1 MNTNKVKDINS
12 NSNSPVGV
20 GGSSVPLQGL
30 GVNSHSE
37 VGNRLFVRARTMLA
51 DMQTPVGIYLKI
63 RDLYTNSVLLESS
76 DYHGTENSYSYIG
89 FSPIGGISVN
99 NFLIVEEYPDG
110 SQIETQVTD
119 KMTVA
124 DRFDAFLRNFQIV
137 ENESKL
143 NINGLFGYSSYE
155 SVQYFEDV
163 KLKARA
169 TVPGDM
175 PGLHYV
181 LFKYIIAINHF
192 NNELTIIENLLEGE
206 TSSIP
211 NIERILANNN
221 IATYKFETVGEERC
235 DISDEDFRK
244 MVRRGKEECYKG
256 NVFQI
261 VLSRRFYQQ
270 YKGDDFMLYRTL
282 RSVNPSP
289 YLFYFNFGDFRIF
302 GSSPEAHLVVD
313 ANKGKAFIKP
323 IAGTFRRTGND
334 ERDAELAEKLSKDKK
349 ENAEH
354 VMLVDLARND
364 LSRNTDEVT
373 VDVYREVQYYSHVI
387 HLVSSVSGKLRPD
400 TKVIKLF
407 ADTFPAGTLSGAPKI
422 RAMQLIDS
430 IEPHDRGPY
439 GGCLGYIGFD
449 GSFNQAITIRSFVS
463 KNNTLYYQAG
473 AGVVAKSDEESELQ
487 EVNNKLAAL
496 KRAINVAGNN
506 P

>member
-1 MNTNKVKDINS
+1 
-12 NSNSPVGV
+12 
-20 GGSSVPLQGL
+20 
-30 GVNSHSE
+30 
-37 VGNRLFVRARTMLA
+37 MLA
-51 DMQTPVGIYLKI
+51 DLQTPVGIYLKI

-76 DYHGTENSYSYIG
+76 DYHGLENSYSYIA
-89 FSPIGGISVN
+89 FCPIGGISVN
-99 NFLIVEEYPDG
+99 QFLIKEEYPDG
-110 SQIETQVTD
+110 SKIETTVSN
-119 KMTVA
+119 KLTVA
-124 DRFDAFLRNFQIV
+124 ERFDVFLKSFDLAKNDNPV
-137 ENESKL
+137 GV
-143 NINGLFGYSSYE
+143 NGLFGYSSYE

-163 KLKARA
+163 KLKARE
-169 TVPGDM
+169 TVPGSM

-181 LFKYIIAINHF
+181 LFKYIIAVNHF

-206 TSSIP
+206 ISRIAE
-211 NIERILANNN
+211 IEEILSNNN
-221 IATYKFETVGEERC
+221 MATYDFQAVGEEKS
-235 DISDEDFRK
+235 DISNEEFK
-244 MVRRGKEECYKG
+244 SMVAKGKQECFKG

-270 YKGDDFMLYRTL
+270 FKGDDFMLYRTL
-282 RSVNPSP
+282 RSINPSP

-302 GSSPEAHLVVD
+302 GSSPEAHLIVD
-313 ANKGKAFIKP
+313 AKKQKAYINP
-323 IAGTFRRTGND
+323 IAGTFRRTGDD
-334 ERDAELAEKLSKDKK
+334 EKDFQLAEKLRQDKK

-364 LSRNTDEVT
+364 LSRNTDNVVVEVF
-373 VDVYREVQYYSHVI
+373 REVQYYSHVL
-387 HLVSSVSGKLRPD
+387 HLVSSVSGKLKPD

-422 RAMQLIDS
+422 KAMQLIDQ

-473 AGVVAKSDEESELQ
+473 AGVVAKSDEESEMQ

-496 KRAINVAGNN
+496 KRAIQMAGNRSLKGN
-506 P
+506 KKYYY

>member
-1 MNTNKVKDINS
+1 MENQNINLGEKTNFS
-12 NSNSPVGV
+12 SP
-20 GGSSVPLQGL
+20 L
-30 GVNSHSE
+30 GAR
-37 VGNRLFVRARTMLA
+37 GRLFVHSKKMLA
-51 DMQTPVGIYLKI
+51 DLQTPVGIYLKI

-76 DYHGTENSYSYIG
+76 DYHGVENSYSYIG
-89 FSPIGGISVN
+89 FCPIGGISVN
-99 NFLIVEEYPDG
+99 QFLIKEEYPDG
-110 SQIETQVTD
+110 SKIETQVTS
-119 KMTVA
+119 KLTVA
-124 DRFDAFLRNFQIV
+124 ERFDVFLKSVDLVKNDNPV
-137 ENESKL
+137 G
-143 NINGLFGYSSYE
+143 INGLFGYSSYE

-163 KLKARA
+163 KLKARE
-169 TVPGDM
+169 TVPGSM

-181 LFKYIIAINHF
+181 LFKYIIAVNHF

-206 TSSIP
+206 TSKISD
-211 NIERILANNN
+211 IEEILENNN
-221 IATYKFETVGEERC
+221 IATYEFSAVGEEKC
-235 DISDEDFRK
+235 DISNEDYKK
-244 MVRRGKEECYKG
+244 MVTRGKEECFKG

-313 ANKGKAFIKP
+313 AKKLKAFIKP

-334 ERDAELAEKLSKDKK
+334 EKDAELAEKLSVDKK

-364 LSRNTDEVT
+364 LSRNTDHVEVE
-373 VDVYREVQYYSHVI
+373 VFREVQYYSHVL
-387 HLVSSVSGKLRPD
+387 HLVSSVSGKMKPD
-400 TKVIKLF
+400 TKIIKLF

-422 RAMQLIDS
+422 KAMQLIDS

-449 GSFNQAITIRSFVS
+449 GSMNQAITIRSFVS

-496 KRAINVAGNN
+496 KRAVEVASGK
-506 P
+506 

>member
-1 MNTNKVKDINS
+1 MENQNINLGEKTNFS
-12 NSNSPVGV
+12 SP
-20 GGSSVPLQGL
+20 L
-30 GVNSHSE
+30 GAR
-37 VGNRLFVRARTMLA
+37 GRLFVHSKKMLA
-51 DMQTPVGIYLKI
+51 DLQTPVGIYLKI

-76 DYHGTENSYSYIG
+76 DYHGVENSYSYIG
-89 FSPIGGISVN
+89 FCPIGGISVN
-99 NFLIVEEYPDG
+99 QFLIKEEYPDG
-110 SQIETQVTD
+110 SKIETQVTS
-119 KMTVA
+119 KLTVA
-124 DRFDAFLRNFQIV
+124 ERFDVFLKSVDLVKNDNPV
-137 ENESKL
+137 G
-143 NINGLFGYSSYE
+143 INGLFGYSSYE

-163 KLKARA
+163 KLKARE
-169 TVPGDM
+169 TVPGSM

-181 LFKYIIAINHF
+181 LFKYIIAVNHF

-206 TSSIP
+206 TSKISD
-211 NIERILANNN
+211 IEEILENNN
-221 IATYKFETVGEERC
+221 IATYEFSAVGEEKC
-235 DISDEDFRK
+235 DISNEDYKK
-244 MVRRGKEECYKG
+244 MVTRGKEECFKG

-313 ANKGKAFIKP
+313 AKKLKAFIKP

-334 ERDAELAEKLSKDKK
+334 EKDAELAEKLSVDKK

-364 LSRNTDEVT
+364 LSRNTDHVEVE
-373 VDVYREVQYYSHVI
+373 VFREVQYYSHVL
-387 HLVSSVSGKLRPD
+387 HLVSSVSGKMKPD
-400 TKVIKLF
+400 TKIIKLF

-422 RAMQLIDS
+422 KAMQLIDS

-449 GSFNQAITIRSFVS
+449 GSMNQAITIRSFVS

-496 KRAINVAGNN
+496 KRAIQMAGK
-506 P
+506 